1 MHNSATTISS
11 IGIRAGAARSESA
24 AQALSWLAS
33 QLDWERTLDA
43 LRDGDV
49 SDAKAA

>member
-1 MHNSATTISS
+1 MQSPATTISS
-11 IGIRAGAARSESA
+11 IGIRAGAKRSESA

-33 QLDWERTLDA
+33 QLAWEHTLDT

-49 SDAKAA
+49 AAAQAA